1 MSLASRIISPMAAS
15 GPSTAPTVSSACR
28 SPYAPP
34 RTSAGVTSAISASRG
49 APRIPLPTRSMKRA
63 TSTSGTDP
71 ASGNSGFDAA
81 ASA

>member
-1 MSLASRIISPMAAS
+1 
-15 GPSTAPTVSSACR
+15 
-28 SPYAPP
+28 
-34 RTSAGVTSAISASRG
+34 
-49 APRIPLPTRSMKRA
+49 MKRA